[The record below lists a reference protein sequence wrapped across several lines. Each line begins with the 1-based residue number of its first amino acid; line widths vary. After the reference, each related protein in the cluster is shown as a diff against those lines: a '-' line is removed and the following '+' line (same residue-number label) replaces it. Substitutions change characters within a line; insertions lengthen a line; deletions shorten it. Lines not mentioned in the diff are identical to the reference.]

1 MIGKAAALLLSLP
14 VWAWRLLVAPLLG
27 PRCRFQPSC
36 SAYALEALQ
45 RHGPGRGGL
54 LALRRL
60 ARCHP
65 WGGSG
70 YDPVPAPA
78 PCEHS
83 HRTAPT
89 HGRGR
94 PATESR

>member
-1 MIGKAAALLLSLP
+1 MISKALTLLLSLP
-14 VWAWRLLVAPLLG
+14 VWAWRLLVAPLVG
-27 PRCRFQPSC
+27 PRCRFQPTC
-36 SAYALEALQ
+36 SAFALEALQ
-45 RHGPGRGGL
+45 RHGPWRGTRI
-54 LALRRL
+54 ALRRL

-70 YDPVPAPA
+70 YDPVPTPA

-83 HRTAPT
+83 HRPATR
-89 HGRGR
+89 GQGR